1 MTEPVKKFRS
11 LEEVKRFLLDETK
24 EFELDRQL
32 VDRGLSQLA
41 RVIKAGQ
48 RKLEAAPEGM
58 QVLDIGGRGA
68 DGKKKRTLNIDFPV
82 VHVPNAEQLKEHYAL
97 AEKLSEQYK
106 YITNTENEFKMNMR
120 GADGKQY
127 QETLGAFQKLKSQ
140 IEGTLRTLFQ
150 MLAEVAEGH
159 APRQYKNFVK
169 ALAEEIENNKHIE
182 CDSLKTMSYVAL
194 DKEGKL
200 VFCGYIIL
208 QNAVNDEGKV
218 IDHLYIA
225 IKWTVGAD
233 VELFIDHDFVA
244 PTLLDNGTVITSLRT
259 AAQAIAQQMSLE
271 GFSSQIGN
279 LPISMQIR
287 EPAGGLSREAF
298 SAADVIE
305 KVDAKRDELIFVLNT
320 SEEAKVAEAQKQIF
334 LELRAIIR
342 NKKGTQI
349 RVRHQP
355 GSNVLTFT
363 FSNMDHTSGLHP
375 VDLEFLE
382 EKYKLTA
389 PQLRKIVN
397 IINGG

>member
-1 MTEPVKKFRS
+1 MTDPVKKFRS

-32 VDRGLSQLA
+32 VERGLSQLA

-48 RKLEAAPEGM
+48 RKLEAAGPEGM
-58 QVLDIGGRGA
+58 QILDIS
-68 DGKKKRTLNIDFPV
+68 GKGENGKRRRTLNIDFPV
-82 VHVPNAEQLKEHYAL
+82 VHVPNAEQLKEHYAM

-106 YITNTENEFKMNMR
+106 YIVNVENEFKMNMK
-120 GADGKQY
+120 GEGGKQY
-127 QETLGAFQKLKSQ
+127 QDTLGQFQKLKSH
-140 IEGTLRTLFQ
+140 IEETLRQLFQ
-150 MLAEVAEGH
+150 ALAEVAEGH
-159 APRQYKNFVK
+159 APRQYKNFIK

-194 DKEGKL
+194 GKAGEL
-200 VFCGYIIL
+200 IFCGYIIL
-208 QNAVNDEGKV
+208 QNAVNDEGKI

-305 KVDAKRDELIFVLNT
+305 KIDAKRDELIFVLNT
-320 SEEAKVAEAQKQIF
+320 SDPAKRDEAQKQIF
-334 LELRAIIR
+334 LELRAIVR

-349 RVRHQP
+349 RVRPQ
-355 GSNVLTFT
+355 GNVLTFT
-363 FSNMDHTSGLHP
+363 FTNMDHTSGIHP
-375 VDLEFLE
+375 IDLEFLE
-382 EKYKLTA
+382 EKYKLNPT
-389 PQLRKIVN
+389 QLRKICN
-397 IINGG
+397 TINGN